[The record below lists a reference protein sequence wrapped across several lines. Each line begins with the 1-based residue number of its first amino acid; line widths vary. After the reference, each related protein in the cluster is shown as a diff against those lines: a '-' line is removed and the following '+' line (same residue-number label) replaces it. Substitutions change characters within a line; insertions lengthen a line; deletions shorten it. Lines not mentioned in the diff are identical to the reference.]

1 LTSVNLSG
9 TIIQTSNS
17 SGKGDI
23 SIDKNTRLNHQIRA
37 QSLRVIDED
46 GQQLGILSKNEA
58 LKLAEEQGLDL
69 VEISPNADPPV
80 AKVVD
85 WGKYNYQRTKQLQK
99 SKKNAKSLEVKQMRF
114 GLKIGEHDLGVKLRK
129 VTDFLE
135 TGHKV
140 KITVFY
146 RGREMAHKDLGFKL
160 AEKVIER
167 FGDTIFVDQQPQL
180 SGKQLSF
187 VIRSNPSARLSHKK
201 AETNEKADEI
211 KAPSIKGIDKI
222 EV

>member
-1 LTSVNLSG
+1 MTSVSLSG
-9 TIIQTSNS
+9 RIIQTSNNP
-17 SGKGDI
+17 GEGDI

-37 QSLRVIDED
+37 QSLRVIDDD
-46 GQQLGILSKNEA
+46 GQQLGILSKTEA

-80 AKVVD
+80 AKIVD

-114 GLKIGEHDLGVKLRK
+114 GLKISDHDLGVKLRK

-140 KITVFY
+140 KIVVFY

-160 AEKVIER
+160 ADKVIES
-167 FGDTIFVDQQPQL
+167 FGEKIHVDQQPQL
-180 SGKQLSF
+180 AGKQLSF
-187 VIRSNPSARLSHKK
+187 VIRSNTNAK
-201 AETNEKADEI
+201 AKE
-211 KAPSIKGIDKI
+211 S
-222 EV
+222 